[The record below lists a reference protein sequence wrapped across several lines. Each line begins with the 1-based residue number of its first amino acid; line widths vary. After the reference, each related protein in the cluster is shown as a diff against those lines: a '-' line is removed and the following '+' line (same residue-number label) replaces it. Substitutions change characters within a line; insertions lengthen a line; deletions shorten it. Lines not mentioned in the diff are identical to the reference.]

1 MFLTI
6 LYVIGISAEA
16 MSATLIAGRH
26 KMDLIGVLFIALAAA
41 IGGGSVRDVLFG
53 HYPLTWVAHP
63 QYIIVVCVA
72 ALLTT
77 LIPRVIARL
86 ERLFLALDA
95 LGLVVFAVIGA
106 EVVRVELANMSE
118 EAQTYGVVLVVCG
131 AVITGVFGGVLR
143 DIFCGVVPLVFR
155 QELYAFVAIITGVL
169 YYLLILWGFSVH
181 NASIIS
187 LISGFSLR
195 MLAIHYKLG
204 VPIFSYEDEPK
215 VPKPKRSEK

>member
-1 MFLTI
+1 
-6 LYVIGISAEA
+6 
-16 MSATLIAGRH
+16 
-26 KMDLIGVLFIALAAA
+26 
-41 IGGGSVRDVLFG
+41 
-53 HYPLTWVAHP
+53 
-63 QYIIVVCVA
+63 
-72 ALLTT
+72 
-77 LIPRVIARL
+77 
-86 ERLFLALDA
+86 
-95 LGLVVFAVIGA
+95 
-106 EVVRVELANMSE
+106 MSE